1 MKEEKN
7 GMKVLSLFD
16 GISCGMVAL
25 ERAGIPVERYEA
37 YEIDESAIAI
47 SQRNYPQIEQ
57 CGDVF
62 KADFAQYQGF
72 DILIGG
78 SPCTYWSIAQKPG
91 AREKTSSGLGW
102 DLFSQYVRAL
112 KESGCR
118 YFLYEN
124 NASMSPDIKQ
134 AITEYL
140 GVEPIMID
148 SALMSAQRRKRLY
161 WTNIPGVTQPADKG
175 MTVADIV
182 DAGADEINYID
193 KAIFNGKELANEKG
207 GGPIRVG
214 HINKGRQGERIYSVH
229 GKTVT
234 MMAGAGGLGAK
245 TGLYLIGNDVR
256 RLNITEAE
264 RAQTLADGYTE
275 GVPVSHRYKAI
286 GNCWTVDVIAHI
298 FTHLKP
304 N

>member
-1 MKEEKN
+1 
-7 GMKVLSLFD
+7 MKVLSLFD

-25 ERAGIPVERYEA
+25 QRAGIPVERYVA
-37 YEIDESAIAI
+37 YEIDENAIKI
-47 SQRNYPQIEQ
+47 SQKNWPQIEQ
-57 CGDVF
+57 NGDVF
-62 KADFAQYQGF
+62 NADFTEYKGF
-72 DILIGG
+72 NLLIGG

-124 NASMSPDIKQ
+124 NASMSPDIKHE
-134 AITEYL
+134 ITNHL

-148 SALMSAQRRKRLY
+148 SALMSAQSRKRLY
-161 WTNIPGVTQPADKG
+161 WTNIPGVKEPADLG
-175 MTVADIV
+175 ITVADILTA
-182 DAGADEINYID
+182 DTDEINYID
-193 KAIFNGKELANEKG
+193 KAVFNGKESSTKKSRG
-207 GGPIRVG
+207 TVRVG
-214 HINKGRQGERIYSVH
+214 HINKARQGERIYSIY

-245 TGLYLIGNDVR
+245 TGLYLIGDTVR
-256 RLNITEAE
+256 KLSIIEAE

-286 GNCWTVDVIAHI
+286 GNGWTVDVIAHI
-298 FTHLKP
+298 LTGLKD
-304 N
+304 NT